1 MNHPR
6 TTETARYR
14 RSLMKQRLA
23 ALGIL
28 FLCALTLLLCSTGTT
43 PEDRDATA
51 VIILVPIAL
60 WALFSKEIL
69 ID

>member
-6 TTETARYR
+6 TTKSARNR
-14 RSLMKQRLA
+14 RTLTKQRLE

-28 FLCALTLLLCSTGTT
+28 FLCALALLLCSTGTA

-51 VIILVPIAL
+51 VIILAPIAL
-60 WALFSKEIL
+60 WALFTKETL